1 MKLSVQTSSTGTVEQ
16 ILASHLD
23 KGVREQ
29 ACRESGALSYDVSIE
44 SGPDGR
50 ARVQVDRLMAPDV
63 ADYIRKFVG
72 ETISIRQVEEWG
84 PANSSSARSA
94 VLRLTIKGQPASMV
108 GSVVITPEP
117 TGATEVITGDVKV
130 AIPLL
135 GRKIEPEIVK
145 VVEAGLRLEQ
155 RISQDWVRANY

>member
-1 MKLSVQTSSTGTVEQ
+1 MKLSVQTASTGTVEQ
-16 ILASHLD
+16 IFASHLD

-44 SGPDGR
+44 TGPDGR
-50 ARVQVDRLMAPDV
+50 ARVQVDRVMAPNV

-72 ETISIRQVEEWG
+72 ETISLRQVEEWG
-84 PANSSSARSA
+84 PADSSGTRSA
-94 VLRLTIKGQPASMV
+94 KLHLSIMGQPASMT
-108 GSVVITPEP
+108 GSVLILPAAD
-117 TGATEVITGDVKV
+117 GATEVIAGDVKV

-155 RISQDWVRANY
+155 RVSQDWIRANF